1 MRKFRRMLTVAYN
14 RLRNKQVKQIISVMK
29 ESGALHSDQNYQLW
43 QKYKEHC
50 AVMLQSH
57 WRGYKARFLQIDE
70 INMKIW
76 DCKRKRLLTAI
87 VKGFKTRLLL
97 HQKGYHKAIH
107 LIRMEMNKIANQNN
121 GKAMVIDVNDKLTLK
136 NLMRKRRQKVV
147 EYIR

>member
-1 MRKFRRMLTVAYN
+1 
-14 RLRNKQVKQIISVMK
+14 
-29 ESGALHSDQNYQLW
+29 
-43 QKYKEHC
+43 
-50 AVMLQSH
+50 
-57 WRGYKARFLQIDE
+57 
-70 INMKIW
+70 MKIW
-76 DCKRKRLLTAI
+76 DCKRKRLLTAL

-97 HQKGYHKAIH
+97 HQKGYHKALH